1 MTTEPFRH
9 QYAPDTWLLLLNP
22 VSGGGRGLRQR
33 TRIESAMAA
42 RQMRVVTAV
51 SEYAGHTTELVAQAI
66 RSGCRRLLVGGG
78 DGSLSEAVNGIVAV
92 PEVPG
97 SEVALALL
105 PVGTGNDWARG
116 HGIPHDIEGA
126 LDIAATGRL
135 VAHDAGYVDFPATG
149 QRRHFINVAGI
160 GFDAIVVEHMPSR
173 KLGWLAYLV
182 GLVRSL
188 GSLNAIPLRIAVGGK
203 TEHADA
209 LVLFVCIGRYCGGA
223 MFVAPQA
230 RSDDGKLDLTLIRH
244 MPRLKIL
251 KSLPRLFDGNIAA
264 HPSVTMWQTTAAH
277 VDAPVG
283 TPLEA
288 DGEFIGHA
296 PAAFGVLPGVLRV
309 MLP

>member
-1 MTTEPFRH
+1 MTTEPAKY

-42 RQMRVVTAV
+42 RHLSAHTAV
-51 SEYAGHTTELVAQAI
+51 SEYAGHTTELVARAI
-66 RSGCRRLLVGGG
+66 RAGCRRLLVGGG
-78 DGSLSEAVNGIVAV
+78 DGSLSEAVNGILAVA
-92 PEVPG
+92 EVP
-97 SEVALALL
+97 STDVTLALL

-116 HGIPHDIEGA
+116 HGIPHDIDRA
-126 LDIAATGRL
+126 LDIVAAGR
-135 VAHDAGYVDFPATG
+135 VQAHDAGYVDFPASG
-149 QRRHFINVAGI
+149 ARRHFINVAGI

-182 GLVRSL
+182 GLLRSL
-188 GSLNAIPLRIAVGGK
+188 GSLSPIPLRIAVDGR

-209 LVLFVCIGRYCGGA
+209 LVLFACIGRYCGGA
-223 MFVAPQA
+223 MFVAPRA

-244 MPRLKIL
+244 MPRLSIL
-251 KSLPRLFDGNIAA
+251 RSLPRLFDGSIAA
-264 HPSVTMWQTTAAH
+264 HPRVTMWQTGAARI
-277 VDAPVG
+277 DAPAG

-296 PAAFGVLPGVLRV
+296 PAAFGVLPGALRV